1 MMNYLD
7 TLNKYYEDGLLI
19 KQVHPKYPLTIWNYS
34 PKVQYE
40 ELWDDTTE
48 QCRGL
53 VTDIDGNI
61 IARPFSKFWNLE
73 EHNINELPKESFE
86 VTEKMDGSLIIGF
99 FYNDEFIIATRG
111 SFESEQA
118 IKATEM
124 LHTNSDLYNLVH
136 SYSDEYTF
144 LFEIIY
150 PSNRIV
156 VDYGGDEK
164 LVLLGSY
171 HKGTNEFVHPDYY
184 KQLMPSLITPKTFDV
199 SSIDDLKNS
208 GETNFEGYVV
218 RFGNDFRV
226 KVKLDEYVRLHRILT
241 NVSNVSIW
249 EALKNGDDLE
259 EILQN
264 VPDEFY
270 DWVNEII
277 SGLQEKYDEILG
289 VVSGVHNHIV
299 YNMKDSTRKEI
310 AMYLLENHKNLSSI
324 LFSVLDGKD
333 HSKTIWDMVRPQY
346 QKPFYQKD
354 KDDA

>member
-1 MMNYLD
+1 
-7 TLNKYYEDGLLI
+7 
-19 KQVHPKYPLTIWNYS
+19 V
-34 PKVQYE
+34 
-40 ELWDDTTE
+40 
-48 QCRGL
+48 
-53 VTDIDGNI
+53 GNI
-61 IARPFSKFWNLE
+61 IARPFQKFFNLQ
-73 EHNINELPKESFE
+73 EHDIKDIPFDLPYTVF
-86 VTEKMDGSLIIGF
+86 EKMDGSLGITYKGEDGKV
-99 FYNDEFIIATRG
+99 YIATRG

-310 AMYLLENHKNLSSI
+310 AMHLLENHKNLSSI

-333 HSKTIWDMVRPQY
+333 HSKMIWDMVRPQY

-354 KDDA
+354 RDDA